1 MSAIIDINEIKQYI
15 PHRYPFLLVDR
26 IVELEIGKRIV
37 GLKNVTINEPFFP
50 GHFPHNPV
58 MPGVLIIEAMA
69 QTAAVLAFKTD
80 GSVPDEGSTVYFASV
95 DNVRFKRP
103 VVPGDQL
110 VMEAQIVRK
119 MRNIW
124 KFSAVARVDGELA
137 EHLVADRGV
146 LLLEHARI
154 VTQGELATEADFMC
168 AIKR

>member
-26 IVELEIGKRIV
+26 ITELEIGKRVV
-37 GLKNVTINEPFFP
+37 GLKNVTVNEPFFP

-80 GSVPDEGSTVYFASV
+80 GSVPDDDSTVYFASV

-103 VVPGDQL
+103 VEPGDQL
-110 VMEAQIVRK
+110 VMEAEIVRK

-124 KFSAVARVDGELA
+124 KFKAVARVDGELA
-137 EHLVADRGV
+137 
-146 LLLEHARI
+146 
-154 VTQGELATEADFMC
+154 TEAEFMC

>member
-1 MSAIIDINEIKQYI
+1 MSNELNQLDIQDILDLL

-26 IVELEIGKRIV
+26 ITELEIGKRVV
-37 GLKNVTINEPFFP
+37 GLKNVTVNEPFFP

-69 QTAAVLAFKTD
+69 QTAAVLAFKTE
-80 GSVPDEGSTVYFASV
+80 GTVPDDDSTVYFASV

-110 VMEAQIVRK
+110 VMEAEIVRK

-124 KFSAVARVDGELA
+124 KFKAVARVDGELA
-137 EHLVADRGV
+137 
-146 LLLEHARI
+146 
-154 VTQGELATEADFMC
+154 TEAEFMC

>member
-26 IVELEIGKRIV
+26 ITELEIGKRVV
-37 GLKNVTINEPFFP
+37 GLKNVTVNEPFFP

-80 GSVPDEGSTVYFASV
+80 GSVPVDDSTVDFASV

-110 VMEAQIVRK
+110 VMEAEIVRK

-124 KFSAVARVDGELA
+124 KFKAVARVDGELA
-137 EHLVADRGV
+137 
-146 LLLEHARI
+146 
-154 VTQGELATEADFMC
+154 TEAEFMC

>member
-1 MSAIIDINEIKQYI
+1 MSEVIGINEIKQYI

-26 IVELEIGKRIV
+26 IVEIELGKRAV

-58 MPGVLIIEAMA
+58 MPGVLIIEALA
-69 QTAAVLAFKTD
+69 QAAAVLAFKTE
-80 GSVPDEGSTVYFASV
+80 GTIPDKDAMVYFASV

-110 VMEAQIVRK
+110 MLDVEIVRTI
-119 MRNIW
+119 RNIW
-124 KFSAVARVDGELA
+124 KFKGVARVAGE
-137 EHLVADRGV
+137 V
-146 LLLEHARI
+146 
-154 VTQGELATEADFMC
+154 ATEAEFMC

>member
-1 MSAIIDINEIKQYI
+1 MSAIIDINEIKKYI

-26 IVELEIGKRIV
+26 ITELEIGKRVV
-37 GLKNVTINEPFFP
+37 GLKNVTVNEPFFP

-110 VMEAQIVRK
+110 VMEAEIVRK

-124 KFSAVARVDGELA
+124 KFKAVARVDGELA
-137 EHLVADRGV
+137 
-146 LLLEHARI
+146 
-154 VTQGELATEADFMC
+154 TEAEFMC

>member
-1 MSAIIDINEIKQYI
+1 MSAIIDINEIKKYI

-26 IVELEIGKRIV
+26 ITELEIGKRVV
-37 GLKNVTINEPFFP
+37 GLKNVTVNEPFFP

-69 QTAAVLAFKTD
+69 QTAAVLAFKTE
-80 GSVPDEGSTVYFASV
+80 GTVPDDDSTVYFASV

-110 VMEAQIVRK
+110 VMEAEIVRK

-124 KFSAVARVDGELA
+124 KFKAVARVDGELA
-137 EHLVADRGV
+137 
-146 LLLEHARI
+146 
-154 VTQGELATEADFMC
+154 TEAEFMC